1 METTQARR
9 VTGLC
14 GVLIGL
20 GATLS
25 VPLYFMYSGPP
36 PAWNVLSRDLVN
48 LVVLALFI
56 VFVAGFSHVLR
67 RADPVNEWVASVV
80 YGAGMLSVGVSL
92 IAVAHE
98 AGVVFGA
105 PDGTLDPTTD
115 GPLAEA
121 NILIHGSIKRMLT
134 AVMLF
139 AAGYAM
145 LRSDAFPRWVGWFAH
160 LVALINLAFVPSLFF
175 GRDVTKFYS
184 AHGWGNS
191 ALTGCLIGYWMLAV
205 GIVLLRKRRS
215 ERVAA
220 TQDAPLNGTH
230 SAR

>member
-1 METTQARR
+1 MDTTQARR

-20 GATLS
+20 GVTLS
-25 VPLYFMYSGPP
+25 IPLYFTHAGPP
-36 PAWNVLSRDLVN
+36 PVWNVLSRDLIN
-48 LVVLALFI
+48 LVVMALFI
-56 VFVAGFSHVLR
+56 VFVAGLSHILR
-67 RADPVNEWVASVV
+67 RADAASEWVASVV
-80 YGAGMLSVGVSL
+80 YDAGMLFIGVSL
-92 IAVAHE
+92 ISIANK
-98 AGVVFGA
+98 AGMVFGA

-139 AAGYAM
+139 AAGYAV
-145 LRSDAFPRWVGWFAH
+145 LRSDALPRWVGWLAH
-160 LVALINLAFVPSLFF
+160 LVALVNLAFVPSLFF

-191 ALTGCLIGYWMLAV
+191 ALAGCLIGYWMLAV
-205 GIVLLRKRRS
+205 GVVLLRKPRT
-215 ERVAA
+215 EGVAA
-220 TQDAPLNGTH
+220 
-230 SAR
+230 SA

>member
-1 METTQARR
+1 METTQVRR

-20 GATLS
+20 GVTLS
-25 VPLYFMYSGPP
+25 VPLYFTYSGPP
-36 PAWNVLSRDLVN
+36 PASNVLTRDLIN
-48 LVVLALFI
+48 LVVMALFI

-67 RADPVNEWVASVV
+67 RADAANEWVASVV
-80 YGAGMLSVGVSL
+80 YGAGMLFIGVSL
-92 IAVAHE
+92 VSVAHE

-139 AAGYAM
+139 AAGYAV
-145 LRSDAFPRWVGWFAH
+145 LRGSAFPRWVGWTAH
-160 LVALINLAFVPSLFF
+160 LVALINLTFVPSLFF

-191 ALTGCLIGYWMLAV
+191 ALAGCLIGYWMLAV
-205 GIVLLRKRRS
+205 GIVLLRKVRS
-215 ERVAA
+215 EHIAA
-220 TQDAPLNGTH
+220 AQA
-230 SAR
+230 A